1 MPPRVAIGN
10 NKGGVGKTATTVNLA
25 AALVETGRRVLVVDM
40 DPQANASRRF
50 GVRFDPAAPALTT
63 AEVVEAGTRHPGA
76 LAQAITRTA
85 WPAPYD
91 EAIGLVPSRF
101 DLENRV
107 SEAGVLGA
115 VARLRHALDGADTG
129 YDVTL
134 IDCPPSL
141 GHLTQLALAAAT
153 HALVVVQPE
162 YDAVEG
168 AMRFVEFVDAS
179 AGALGAPSLRVVGV
193 LVDQVRAQW
202 GAHAYQLD
210 GLAETFGASRVWSP
224 VVPDRAAVKDAAD
237 AAVPIAALGTVRAA
251 ALAEVY
257 RELADRLWKE
267 VHA

>member
-10 NKGGVGKTATTVNLA
+10 NKGGVGKTAATVNLA
-25 AALVETGRRVLVVDM
+25 AALVEAGRRVLVVDM
-40 DPQANASRRF
+40 DPQANASRRL
-50 GVRFDPAAPALTT
+50 GVTFNPADPMLTT
-63 AEVVEAGTRHPGA
+63 SEVVEAGGRQPGA
-76 LAQAITRTA
+76 VAQAITGTG
-85 WPAPYD
+85 WPAPYG

-115 VARLRHALDGADTG
+115 VTRLRHALDGADEG
-129 YDVTL
+129 YDLVL

-168 AMRFVEFVDAS
+168 AMRFVEFVDGN

-193 LVDQVRAQW
+193 IVDQVRQQW
-202 GAHAYQLD
+202 GAHAYQLE
-210 GLAETFGASRVWSP
+210 GLPETFGASRVWSP
-224 VVPDRAAVKDAAD
+224 VIPDRAAVKDAAD
-237 AAVPIAALGTVRAA
+237 AAVPLAALGTVRAA
-251 ALAEVY
+251 GIAEAY
-257 RELADRLWKE
+257 RELADRLW
-267 VHA
+267 